1 MELPNNK
8 EENLDKAYGLVQNLK
23 SGNWIDRYTR
33 AIFTELAIYNANTNF
48 FCVITL
54 LYEQLPTGSLSN
66 YPSILTLKLYRYVG
80 GDMYFVMACE
90 ITYLLFTLFFIFREL
105 KKVKKEGTDALKN
118 VWSIT
123 EIFLTMLSLSLVV
136 LYFVRIKFTDDAIAQ
151 MRADHAQ
158 FVSFNYTAFLDEWIN
173 ALMGFIV
180 FFSFIKIIRLLR
192 FNRRMSLLAQT
203 LKVCIPRIFAFLL
216 IYGTSFFAFSLLGC
230 LVFGQDMEGFGTIL
244 RSATT
249 LMDTILGKFQL
260 KEMTQANRIIGPIF
274 FYFYTVIMV
283 FILVN
288 MFLSIINDS
297 FAEVSRDVNKQS
309 NEYEIVD
316 FMVHRL
322 KENIGKTMGNA
333 IVPIYKEPK
342 TKLEKDFDAIEENA
356 DNIMHHM
363 RNLTFENMRH
373 TRWFDANASKQKKKK
388 MFEILMEVDW
398 DYFEDE
404 LGDSIPVFEDFLSKY
419 DEKKLQSVHESYV
432 YSKLR
437 EQESESR
444 ISSVLDSGSDEES
457 TDSDDSDDNSEN
469 PSNISGEEDISLCKD
484 EIQLELAH
492 DAVSVCPPSPGL
504 SVRSMYGMTSAPLR
518 PASAL
523 SRARPLSAVST
534 RIKTPVPSLT
544 VTLPPVTVATEEEMT
559 KVLTD
564 VERQRCVTDAEL
576 NSFLPEIRSLD
587 DNNIP
592 HYESDPEQVK
602 KKERKRK
609 KTKTTKKRK
618 DEIEDDTFSIR
629 SKPAW
634 GDTDT
639 MTRKSPAGSSE
650 NDRLIPEGEEANFSD
665 SQQGRENDAFE
676 QDTIPIKQKK
686 RKRRKRKE
694 SDV

>member
-1 MELPNNK
+1 MQYNIGE
-8 EENLDKAYGLVQNLK
+8 AYSVVADLK
-23 SGNWIDRYTR
+23 STEWIDRYTR

-54 LYEQLPTGSLSN
+54 LYEQLPTGALFN

-80 GDMYFVMACE
+80 GDMYFVMTCE
-90 ITYLLFTLFFIFREL
+90 ILYMLFTLFFIFREL
-105 KKVKKEGTDALKN
+105 KKAKKEGLQALKN

-123 EIFLTMLSLSLVV
+123 EIFVTMLSLSLVV
-136 LYFVRIKFTDDAIAQ
+136 LYFLRIKFTNDAVAQ
-151 MRADHAQ
+151 MRADHSQ

-180 FFSFIKIIRLLR
+180 FLSFLKIIRLLR

-203 LKVCIPRIFAFLL
+203 LRVCIPRICAFLV
-216 IYGTSFFAFSLLGC
+216 IYGSSFFAFSLFGT

-260 KEMTQANRIIGPIF
+260 KEMTNANRIIGPFF

-283 FILVN
+283 FILIN

-297 FAEVSRDVNKQS
+297 FAEVKSDVNKQS
-309 NEYEIVD
+309 NDYEIVD

-373 TRWFDANASKQKKKK
+373 TKWFDANASKEKKKK

-419 DEKKLQSVHESYV
+419 DEKRLQTVHESYL
-432 YSKLR
+432 YKKLR
-437 EQESESR
+437 EQEGESKM
-444 ISSVLDSGSDEES
+444 SSVMDSDSDEES
-457 TDSDDSDDNSEN
+457 SDSNSDDNSDA
-469 PSNISGEEDISLCKD
+469 PSNGSGDGEDDDDQTLKEL
-484 EIQLELAH
+484 EIPS
-492 DAVSVCPPSPGL
+492 DVRVPSPAGL
-504 SVRSMYGMTSAPLR
+504 SVRSMYGARSNSSASKRPTSSL
-518 PASAL
+518 
-523 SRARPLSAVST
+523 ST
-534 RIKTPVPSLT
+534 RKTPVPSLT
-544 VTLPPVTVATEEEMT
+544 VPMPTITVASEGEMD
-559 KVLTD
+559 KVLDD
-564 VERQRCVTDAEL
+564 VERERCVTDAEL
-576 NSFLPEIRSLD
+576 NSFLPEIRSVD
-587 DNNIP
+587 DNNVP
-592 HYESDPEQVK
+592 QYESDPEEVK
-602 KKERKRK
+602 KKAK
-609 KTKTTKKRK
+609 KKKKSKSDKKKK
-618 DEIEDDTFSIR
+618 DRGDPETYSIV

-634 GDTDT
+634 GDSDT
-639 MTRKSPAGSSE
+639 MLRKSPAGSSE
-650 NDRLIPEGEEANFSD
+650 KDRLIPDGEERNSID
-665 SQQGRENDAFE
+665 SRGKDNDGFDGE
-676 QDTIPIKQKK
+676 PLQIKEKK
-686 RKRRKRKE
+686 KKKKKRKE